1 MSSSELPGSSPHQ
14 GFSRLRLI
22 VRQKIGHHSATI
34 LSLAVRAASV
44 IAGFAVTFLIGA
56 RYGASANGQFALV
69 SQTVMFLSIVG
80 LAGLDVGVVRHFS
93 KSMADK
99 APLAAAAV
107 IRAAAFGFVLI
118 SAISICLWLGSDLL
132 WSIMFGSVVP
142 LAMLPVVCALLFTR
156 AGTLL
161 LGGMLRSQHRFTL
174 GQLTAALWI
183 PLASALAL
191 AGGLVTSAEGA
202 LWAGAVGGLIAILV
216 GAASLR
222 HHMGSGEEAIDVS
235 LKSLI
240 ASSLPLWGVG
250 VAINI
255 GDWYGL
261 AVAAKTM
268 GAAETGLYRVGSQIA
283 STMQIVTMTI
293 FSVYTPRISTA
304 FHAGDHKQVAM
315 LARSAMRVGVLLSL
329 PMTAALLILGE
340 PLLAQIGSEF
350 RSAYSVLAILVVG
363 NLIYVVFGPSG
374 VVLAMA
380 GRERINLAITVLA
393 TGLLIICMPIAAHHL
408 GIEGIAITIAA
419 TMLFRNILT
428 LAAVHRV
435 FGINMWTG
443 TVSRRAAT

>member
-1 MSSSELPGSSPHQ
+1 
-14 GFSRLRLI
+14 
-22 VRQKIGHHSATI
+22 
-34 LSLAVRAASV
+34 
-44 IAGFAVTFLIGA
+44 
-56 RYGASANGQFALV
+56 
-69 SQTVMFLSIVG
+69 
-80 LAGLDVGVVRHFS
+80 
-93 KSMADK
+93 
-99 APLAAAAV
+99 PLATAAV
-107 IRAAAFGFVLI
+107 IRAAALGVALI

-132 WSIMFGSVVP
+132 WSTMFGSVVP
-142 LAMLPVVCALLFTR
+142 LAMLPVVCALLFMR
-156 AGTLL
+156 GGTML

-191 AGGLVTSAEGA
+191 AGGLATSAEEA

-216 GAASLR
+216 GAAALHS
-222 HHMGSGEEAIDVS
+222 HMGSGEEAIDVS

-283 STMQIVTMTI
+283 GTMQIVTMTI

-304 FHAGDHKQVAM
+304 FHADNHKQVAM

-329 PMTAALLILGE
+329 PMTAALLLLGE

-350 RSAYSVLAILVVG
+350 RSAYSVLAILVIG
-363 NLIYVVFGPSG
+363 NLIY
-374 VVLAMA
+374 
-380 GRERINLAITVLA
+380 
-393 TGLLIICMPIAAHHL
+393 
-408 GIEGIAITIAA
+408 
-419 TMLFRNILT
+419 
-428 LAAVHRV
+428 
-435 FGINMWTG
+435 
-443 TVSRRAAT
+443 